1 MSFSTATPA
10 SDFVGKART
19 SKALGLIARIVFIA
33 LAFAMPANASVDL
46 LKIDEQPVVLTA
58 SEQSREEVW
67 NWFPATSTKYDN
79 RYNFLGSW
87 IRVGAG
93 YERDGVKASPK

>member
-1 MSFSTATPA
+1 MRFSPVTLLPK
-10 SDFVGKART
+10 FR
-19 SKALGLIARIVFIA
+19 IARVTGVLRMTVGIA
-33 LAFAMPANASVDL
+33 LAFLAFAMPVNASIDL
-46 LKIDEQPVVLTA
+46 FNIDEQPVTLSA

-67 NWFPATSTKYDN
+67 NWFPATSAKYDN